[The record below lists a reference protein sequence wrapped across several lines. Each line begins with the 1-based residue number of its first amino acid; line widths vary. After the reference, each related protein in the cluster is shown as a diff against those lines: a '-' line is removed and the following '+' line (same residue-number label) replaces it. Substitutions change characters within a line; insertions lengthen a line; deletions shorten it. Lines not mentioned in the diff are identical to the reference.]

1 MIPEIS
7 FMNGKLPVCWILP
20 PAPFS
25 SHGSAGHSGWTQAF
39 CLSSPWII
47 KENAHNDCV
56 INICTW
62 FARRSERLDPW
73 LISFLDLVSGMFMLA
88 NVCFTGSLRCFR
100 ECVSSEQ
107 QHRLVSQGFMCLPH
121 IKSTLGIHV
130 VIIVLWL
137 CRTFETLEKDKL
149 DRIFITI
156 LLFNKKKYSH
166 ICNSKLNL
174 CRKYTIY

>member
-1 MIPEIS
+1 MISEIS
-7 FMNGKLPVCWILP
+7 FMNAKLPVCWILP

-25 SHGSAGHSGWTQAF
+25 SHGSDGHWGWTQAF

-73 LISFLDLVSGMFMLA
+73 LILFLDLVSGMFMLA
-88 NVCFTGSLRCFR
+88 NFCFTGSLRCFR

-107 QHRLVSQGFMCLPH
+107 QHRLVSQGFMWLPQ
-121 IKSTLGIHV
+121 IKEYNRDRCGNYCFSGCAELVRDWT
-130 VIIVLWL
+130 
-137 CRTFETLEKDKL
+137 KDKL

-156 LLFNKKKYSH
+156 LLFNKKS
-166 ICNSKLNL
+166 ILRFAMPS
-174 CRKYTIY
+174 